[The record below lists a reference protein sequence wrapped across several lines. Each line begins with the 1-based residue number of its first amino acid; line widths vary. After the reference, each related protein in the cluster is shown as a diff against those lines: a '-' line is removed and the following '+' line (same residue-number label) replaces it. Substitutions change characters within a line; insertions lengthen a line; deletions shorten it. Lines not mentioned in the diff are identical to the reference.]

1 MPLGGYCSVC
11 QRWVWLTPYGE
22 CQNGHPASAVRDVQQ
37 LKPQTSTPA
46 VVETG
51 VPGRAGGAGARA
63 QSGRSRFR
71 WWWRHSLWIGWT
83 FSLGF
88 LNWLAF
94 VWIGVRARHLPWT
107 LLGFVYAIPLVLT
120 IVAWHTPL
128 FLPMVAVQI
137 LASIASVANALYL
150 RPYYR
155 AIMFGD
161 MPPRSLPRPPQP
173 PSLAASVPRAQLP
186 RSLDEATA
194 DVLRPAQAQVD
205 AILEH
210 AGAIGKAEV
219 RDQVVAL
226 CRTADQILA
235 ELAAQPRKLDA
246 ARGFLTY
253 YLDAA
258 QRIVEGY
265 VHLTERGPAS
275 PDITATLA
283 RAEAS
288 LGVVQQAFDRQL
300 AGVLE
305 DRALD
310 LDVEI
315 ELLERTARSETMF
328 TQTGEPT

>member
-11 QRWVWLTPYGE
+11 ERWVWLTPYGE

-37 LKPQTSTPA
+37 LKPQASAVA
-46 VVETG
+46 VVEAP
-51 VPGRAGGAGARA
+51 VPAARPKTKY
-63 QSGRSRFR
+63 R
-71 WWWRHSLWIGWT
+71 WWWRHSGWILWT
-83 FSLGF
+83 FTLGF
-88 LNWLAF
+88 MNWFAF

-107 LLGFVYAIPLVLT
+107 MLGLVYALPLVLT
-120 IVAWHTPL
+120 ILAIGTPL
-128 FLPMVAVQI
+128 FQVMVGVQMLVAV
-137 LASIASVANALYL
+137 LSVAHALYL
-150 RPYYR
+150 RPAYR

-161 MPPRSLPRPPQP
+161 APPRSLPKPPQP
-173 PSLAASVPRAQLP
+173 PSLLESMPRAQLP
-186 RSLDEATA
+186 KSIDDDTA
-194 DVLRPAQAQVD
+194 EVLRPARAQVD
-205 AILEH
+205 TILKD

-265 VHLTERGPAS
+265 VHLNERGAAT

-288 LGVVQQAFDRQL
+288 LRVVQQAFDRQL
-300 AGVLE
+300 AAVLE
-305 DRALD
+305 DRAMD
-310 LDVEI
+310 LDSEI
-315 ELLERTARSETMF
+315 ELLERTVRSETMY
-328 TQTGEPT
+328 TQTPGS

>member
-11 QRWVWLTPYGE
+11 DRWVWLTPYGE
-22 CQNGHPASAVRDVQQ
+22 CQNGHPASAVSRVQQ
-37 LKPQTSTPA
+37 LKPQTGTPA
-46 VVETG
+46 VVAT
-51 VPGRAGGAGARA
+51 PPRQGRA
-63 QSGRSRFR
+63 RFR
-71 WWWRHSLWIGWT
+71 WWWRHSFWVGWT
-83 FSLGF
+83 FTLGF
-88 LNWLAF
+88 MNWLAF
-94 VWIGVRARHLPWT
+94 VYIGVRARHLPWT

-120 IVAWHTPL
+120 ILAVGTPL
-128 FLPMVAVQI
+128 FWPMVAVQL
-137 LASIASVANALYL
+137 LASVASVANALYL

-161 MPPRSLPRPPQP
+161 APPRSLPKPPQP
-173 PSLAASVPRAQLP
+173 PSLAATVPRAQLP
-186 RSLDEATA
+186 KTMDEATA

-205 AILEH
+205 AILEQ
-210 AGAIGKAEV
+210 AGAIGKIQV
-219 RDQVVAL
+219 RNEVVAL

-258 QRIVEGY
+258 QRIVGGY
-265 VHLTERGPAS
+265 VHLSELGPVT

-288 LGVVQQAFDRQL
+288 LRVVQQAFDHQL

-310 LDVEI
+310 LDSEI
-315 ELLERTARSETMF
+315 ELLERTVRSETMYS
-328 TQTGEPT
+328 QTGEPT